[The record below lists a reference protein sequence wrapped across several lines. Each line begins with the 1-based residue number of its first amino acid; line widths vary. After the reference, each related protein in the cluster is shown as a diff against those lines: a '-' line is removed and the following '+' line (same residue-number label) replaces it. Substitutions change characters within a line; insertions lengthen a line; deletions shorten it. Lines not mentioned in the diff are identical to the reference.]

1 MWLTSRN
8 ILACT
13 VIFLPFCHLG
23 DNGAMNEGREGVGE
37 REGGGGGGRVHLSVS
52 SMVTIGYEWREGPL
66 LWRCMYV

>member
-13 VIFLPFCHLG
+13 VKFLPFCHLG

-37 REGGGGGGRVHLSVS
+37 REGGGGGGEGTSECVLY
-52 SMVTIGYEWREGPL
+52 GYNRI
-66 LWRCMYV
+66 